1 MFQQLAALTNLMK
14 NAGGIQ
20 RQMEETKE
28 KLARTQ
34 VEGRSSC
41 GRVVVAMTGKLDV
54 VSVHFVSEPGE
65 IGSKN
70 GVEALVK
77 EATNNAIRKAKD
89 LAGAEMRSAASSL
102 GLPAGLLEKFTG
114 LGG

>member
-28 KLARTQ
+28 KLARMT
-34 VEGRSSC
+34 VEGRSAC
-41 GRVVVAMTGKLDV
+41 GRVVVTVTGKMDV
-54 VSVHFVSEPGE
+54 VAVHFASEPSE

-70 GVEALVK
+70 GVEALVM
-77 EATNNAIRKAKD
+77 EAVNNGIRQAKD
-89 LAGAEMRSAASSL
+89 LAASEMHAVAQSL
-102 GLPAGLLEKFTG
+102 GLPAGMLEKFTG
-114 LGG
+114 VGG

>member
-1 MFQQLAALTNLMK
+1 MFQQMAALANIMK

-28 KLARTQ
+28 KLARTT

-41 GRVVVAMTGKLDV
+41 GRVVVTVTGKMDV
-54 VSVHFVSEPGE
+54 LAVHFASDPGE

-70 GVEALVK
+70 GVESLVT
-77 EATNNAIRKAKD
+77 EAVNNGLRQAKD
-89 LAGAEMRSAASSL
+89 LAASEMHAVAQSL
-102 GLPAGLLEKFTG
+102 GLPPGMLEKFTG

>member
-28 KLARTQ
+28 KLARTH

-41 GRVVVAMTGKLDV
+41 GRVVVTVTGKLDV
-54 VSVHFVSEPGE
+54 VSVHFASDPSE

-70 GVEALVK
+70 GVEALVL
-77 EATNNAIRKAKD
+77 EATNNALRKAKD
-89 LAGAEMRSAASSL
+89 LATAEMHSVASSL
-102 GLPAGLLEKFTG
+102 GLPVGMLEKFTG

>member
-1 MFQQLAALTNLMK
+1 MFQQLAALTHLMK

-41 GRVVVAMTGKLDV
+41 GRVVVTMTGKMDV
-54 VSVHFVSEPGE
+54 VSVHFFSEPSE

-70 GVEALVK
+70 GVEALVM
-77 EATNNAIRKAKD
+77 EATNSAIRQAKD
-89 LAGAEMRSAASSL
+89 LAAAEMQSVAGGL
-102 GLPAGLLEKFTG
+102 GLPAGMLEKFTG
-114 LGG
+114 IGG

>member
-1 MFQQLAALTNLMK
+1 MLQQLAALTNLMK

-34 VEGRSSC
+34 VEGRSS
-41 GRVVVAMTGKLDV
+41 GGQVVVTITGKLDV
-54 VSVHFVSEPGE
+54 VSVRFASEPSE
-65 IGSKN
+65 IGSKT
-70 GVEALVK
+70 GLEALVM
-77 EATNNAIRKAKD
+77 EATNNAIRQAKD
-89 LAGAEMRSAASSL
+89 LAAKEMQAVATTL
-102 GLPAGLLEKFTG
+102 GLPAGMLEKFTG